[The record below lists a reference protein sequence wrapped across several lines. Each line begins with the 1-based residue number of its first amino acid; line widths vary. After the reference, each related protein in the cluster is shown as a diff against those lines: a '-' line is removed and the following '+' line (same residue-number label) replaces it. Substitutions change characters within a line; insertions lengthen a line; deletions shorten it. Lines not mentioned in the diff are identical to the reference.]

1 MFELYKQNADPR
13 IEMLSDKHAQVKYLY
28 NMAADREDNCLMDGV
43 AFAHS
48 PRIFDRKIT
57 SNSVQTLI
65 CEVIDSEDHFDAGS
79 ILDYDGDKW
88 LCTSSYVFHDNLY
101 CRGNFYR
108 CNYKLRWQKS
118 DGDIVERW
126 VVTQDA
132 TAYSSGTEGNKI
144 LMYGADQ
151 QKLWIPCDS
160 ESVIMERDK
169 RFFIDNN
176 TGNPTPYKLT
186 RIDTTTHTNFGVG
199 YCEWILEES
208 QYDETR
214 DNIAQMLC
222 DYIDPSSIP
231 HTDFKIEYYGQ
242 PQLRAGGRAKSFTAV
257 IDRPVTWSIQAT
269 TVVSNAITLTSSG
282 NTCTVKCAMDE
293 NLIGSSFKL
302 VATLN
307 NNPVKTTIDIIGG
320 V

>member
-1 MFELYKQNADPR
+1 MFELYKQTADSR
-13 IEMLSDKHAQVKYLY
+13 TEMLADKHAQVEYLY

-43 AFAHS
+43 PFVHA

-65 CEVIDSEDHFDAGS
+65 CEVINSEDHFDAGS

-101 CRGNFYR
+101 CRGDFYR

-118 DGDIVERW
+118 NGDIVERW

-132 TAYSSGTEGNKI
+132 SSYSSGVEGNKT
-144 LMYGADQ
+144 LQYGSDQ
-151 QKLWIPCDS
+151 QKIWITCDS
-160 ESVIMERDK
+160 ESLIIARDK

-176 TGNPTPYKLT
+176 TVAPTPYILS
-186 RIDTTTHTNFGVG
+186 RIDTTTHSVMGVG
-199 YCEWILEES
+199 YCEWIFKES

-214 DNIAQMLC
+214 DSIENMLC

-231 HTDFKIEYYGQ
+231 HTDFKIIYYGQ
-242 PQLRAGGRAKSFTAV
+242 PQLRIGGRAKSFTADIEQTV
-257 IDRPVTWSIQAT
+257 RWSIIAT
-269 TVVSNAITLTSSG
+269 PAVSNAITLTSSG
-282 NTCTVKCAMDE
+282 NTCYVKCAMDE
-293 NLIGSSFKL
+293 SLIGSSFKL

-307 NNPVKTTIDIIGG
+307 NNPVKTDIQIIGG